1 MTDQQPTVKSPERR
15 RADARIAL
23 SCLAF
28 FGAMVGLAYA
38 SVPLYE
44 LFCRVTGYG
53 GTTQRADVAPVEVI
67 DREITVRFDAN
78 VGQGLGWDFAP
89 EERSVTM
96 KIGELAE
103 MAYVA
108 GNPLSKAS
116 TGSATFNVTP
126 QAAGAYFNKMECF
139 CFTETTLESGESM
152 EMPVVFFV
160 DPDIVNKP
168 EMDGINTITLSYTF
182 FRIDDPEEKVAQ
194 TNRQEPSTEMIG
206 TAQVDG

>member
-126 QAAGAYFNKMECF
+126 QAAGAYFNKME
-139 CFTETTLESGESM
+139 
-152 EMPVVFFV
+152 
-160 DPDIVNKP
+160 
-168 EMDGINTITLSYTF
+168 
-182 FRIDDPEEKVAQ
+182 
-194 TNRQEPSTEMIG
+194 
-206 TAQVDG
+206 